1 VSQAQNSLGYKL
13 RVSPMYV
20 SAESANTPVPHPAG
34 IIAKAIRDLID
45 QQTRMSSSQMLE
57 LRYITTSILTVIA
70 PHR

>member
-1 VSQAQNSLGYKL
+1 
-13 RVSPMYV
+13 MYV